1 MEGNSTMT
9 SEPETISTQTGE
21 AAATTPF
28 TRELLTCS
36 RCGYEWFKRT
46 TSPVKCPNCKS
57 RYWNK
62 GRAYKLEGKPDPT
75 RKAKARGATFSSETA
90 QDAANIRHH
99 GEANPAPE
107 KPGDDAQK

>member
-9 SEPETISTQTGE
+9 SEPETISPG
-21 AAATTPF
+21 ADDSAATAPF
-28 TRELLTCS
+28 ARELLTCS

-46 TSPVKCPNCKS
+46 TNPVKCPACKS

-62 GRAYKLEGKPDPT
+62 GRVYKLDGKPEPT

-90 QDAANIRHH
+90 QEAANIRHH
-99 GEANPAPE
+99 GEPNPPPE
-107 KPGDDAQK
+107 KPDGDT